1 MAHMWHMLTKPRIRG
16 ASRFRAYRGLDGT
29 HVAYAN
35 KTSYQGCLS
44 LSSCF
49 KLVQLG
55 RLHYFQFFFCCYFQ
69 FFFLSLFY
77 SPELFFF
84 AGSAAYMSDANP
96 ITRHV
101 TVARKKKS
109 YYCDHCKS
117 FLKILEKK
125 MRRVIYA
132 QKCRRRKSP
141 F

>member
-1 MAHMWHMLTKPRIRG
+1 M
-16 ASRFRAYRGLDGT
+16 ASRFRAACAAWSAVLFS
-29 HVAYAN
+29 VLFLLF
-35 KTSYQGCLS
+35 SI
-44 LSSCF
+44 
-49 KLVQLG
+49 
-55 RLHYFQFFFCCYFQ
+55 FFS
-69 FFFLSLFY
+69 FLFSI